1 MKILIATGIYP
12 PDVGGPAT
20 YSALLEKELPKRGV
34 EVKVITYGKLK
45 NYTWILRQ
53 PAYFFSIFLVTRNV
67 DIIYAQDILNSGI
80 SSYVTA
86 SIWRKKLLL
95 KIVGDYA
102 WEQGAQRFGVK
113 EVLDDFLDRQYG
125 FMVECFRFLEKFVAG
140 RADKIIVPS
149 EYLKK
154 VVIKWGIDPK
164 KITVIYNSFNAPEL
178 NLSKEDARH
187 KLRLSGKILVSAG
200 RDVPWKGFQTLRG
213 LMPEISEKI
222 PEAKLFILVNESKEK
237 LMLYL
242 KSADVFVL
250 NTAYEGFSHQIL
262 EAMTM
267 GCPVV
272 TTDVGGNPELINDG
286 ESGYLVKFNDKNGLK
301 SKILEILNN
310 IQLAQKLAQNAQKKA
325 GEFSKERMINET
337 INLIKN
343 ICEF

>member
-53 PAYFFSIFLVTRNV
+53 PAYFFSIFLATRNV

-80 SSYVTA
+80 SSYVAA

-250 NTAYEGFSHQIL
+250 NTAYEGFSHLIL

>member
-1 MKILIATGIYP
+1 
-12 PDVGGPAT
+12 
-20 YSALLEKELPKRGV
+20 
-34 EVKVITYGKLK
+34 
-45 NYTWILRQ
+45 
-53 PAYFFSIFLVTRNV
+53 
-67 DIIYAQDILNSGI
+67 
-80 SSYVTA
+80 
-86 SIWRKKLLL
+86 
-95 KIVGDYA
+95 
-102 WEQGAQRFGVK
+102 
-113 EVLDDFLDRQYG
+113 
-125 FMVECFRFLEKFVAG
+125 MVECFRFLEKFVAG